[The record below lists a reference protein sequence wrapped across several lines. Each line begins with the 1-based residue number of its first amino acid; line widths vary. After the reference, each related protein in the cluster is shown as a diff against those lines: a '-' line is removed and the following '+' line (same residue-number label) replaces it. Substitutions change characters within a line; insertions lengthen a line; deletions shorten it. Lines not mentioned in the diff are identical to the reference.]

1 MKKALVTGG
10 TGFIGSNLCR
20 RLLKDG
26 WKIFLITKKEF
37 GYDNIIDIK
46 EKLEIYEYEDNFF
59 ELMEYIKRTEADV
72 VFHLASTIITE
83 HKAQDIHKILQ
94 GNITFGTE
102 ILEAMKYSKTKL
114 FINTGT
120 YWQHYNNEEYNPVDL
135 YAATKQAFQ
144 DIIKYYTEAENIRC
158 ITLKLFDTYGEK
170 DKRPKLINLLNKFA
184 DKGIELNMSPGEQIL
199 DLVHVEDIVEA
210 YIVAYENLN
219 KDLFLR
225 DEKYVVATEERYQ
238 LKEVIQLFE
247 EISNKKLNIN
257 WGGREYRKREVMIP
271 WNDYK
276 VLPNWKRK
284 INLKEGLLK
293 YAK

>member
-1 MKKALVTGG
+1 MKRALITGG

-26 WKIFLITKKEF
+26 WEIFLITKKEF

-59 ELMEYIKRTEADV
+59 ELMEFVKKIDVDV

-83 HKAQDIHKILQ
+83 HKPEDIHKILQ
-94 GNITFGTE
+94 GNIAFGTE

-114 FINTGT
+114 LINTGT
-120 YWQHYNNEEYNPVDL
+120 YWQNYNNEEYNPVDL

-144 DIIKYYTEAENIRC
+144 DIIKYYVEAENIRC
-158 ITLKLFDTYGEK
+158 ITLKLFDTYGGN
-170 DKRPKLINLLNKFA
+170 DRRPKLINLLNKFA
-184 DKGIELNMSPGEQIL
+184 DEGTELNMSPGEQIL

-219 KDLFLR
+219 KDLHLR
-225 DEKYVVATEERYQ
+225 DEKYAVATEERYQ
-238 LKEVIQLFE
+238 LKEIIQLFE
-247 EISNKKLNIN
+247 EISNKKLNIS

-271 WNDYK
+271 WTNYK

-284 INLKEGLLK
+284 ISLKKGLGLFLK
-293 YAK
+293 

>member
-1 MKKALVTGG
+1 MKKALITGG

-26 WKIFLITKKEF
+26 WKIFLITKKKF

-46 EKLEIYEYEDNFF
+46 EKLEIYEYEANFF
-59 ELMEYIKRTEADV
+59 ELMEYIKKINVDV

-83 HKAQDIHKILQ
+83 HKPEDVHKILQ

-102 ILEAMKYSKTKL
+102 ILEAMKYSNTKL
-114 FINTGT
+114 LINTGT
-120 YWQHYNNEEYNPVDL
+120 YWQHYNNEEYNPVDF
-135 YAATKQAFQ
+135 YAATKEAFQ
-144 DIIKYYTEAENIRC
+144 NIIKYYVEVEKIRC
-158 ITLKLFDTYGEK
+158 ITLKLFDTYGEN

-184 DKGIELNMSPGEQIL
+184 NEGIELNMSLGEQTL
-199 DLVHVEDIVEA
+199 DLVHVEDVVEA

-225 DEKYVVATEERYQ
+225 NEEYAVATEERYQ

-276 VLPNWKRK
+276 TLPNWKSK
-284 INLKEGLLK
+284 ISLKKGLGLFLK
-293 YAK
+293 

>member
-1 MKKALVTGG
+1 MKRALITGG

-46 EKLEIYEYEDNFF
+46 EKLEIYEYDDNFL
-59 ELMEYIKRTEADV
+59 ELMEYIKKIDVDV

-83 HKAQDIHKILQ
+83 HKSEEVHKILQ

-102 ILEAMKYSKTKL
+102 VLEAMKYSNTKL
-114 FINTGT
+114 LINTGT

-135 YAATKQAFQ
+135 YAATKEAFQ
-144 DIIKYYTEAENIRC
+144 NIIKYYVEVENIRC
-158 ITLKLFDTYGEK
+158 ITLKLFDTYGEN

-184 DKGIELNMSPGEQIL
+184 DEGTELNMSPGEQLL

-210 YIVAYENLN
+210 YIIAYENLN
-219 KDLFLR
+219 KDLSLR
-225 DEKYVVATEERYQ
+225 DEKYAVATEERYQ

>member
-1 MKKALVTGG
+1 MKRALITGG

-37 GYDNIIDIK
+37 DYDNITDIK
-46 EKLEIYEYEDNFF
+46 EKLEIYEYEDNFG
-59 ELMEYIKRTEADV
+59 ELMEYVKKIEADV

-102 ILEAMKYSKTKL
+102 MLEAMKYSNTKL
-114 FINTGT
+114 LINTGT

-135 YAATKQAFQ
+135 YAATKEAFQ
-144 DIIKYYTEAENIRC
+144 NIIKYYVEVENIRC
-158 ITLKLFDTYGEK
+158 ITLKLFDTYGEN
-170 DKRPKLINLLNKFA
+170 DKRPKLINLLNKLA
-184 DKGIELNMSPGEQIL
+184 DEGTELNMSPGEQIL

-210 YIVAYENLN
+210 YIIAYENLN
-219 KDLFLR
+219 KDSHLR
-225 DEKYVVATEERYQ
+225 NEKYAVATEERYQ
-238 LKEVIQLFE
+238 LKEIIQLFE

-271 WNDYK
+271 WNNYK

-284 INLKEGLLK
+284 IKLKEGLLK

>member
-1 MKKALVTGG
+1 MKRALITGG

-46 EKLEIYEYEDNFF
+46 EKLEIYEYEDDFS
-59 ELMEYIKRTEADV
+59 ELMEYIKRIEVDV

-102 ILEAMKYSKTKL
+102 ILEAMKYSNTKL
-114 FINTGT
+114 LINTGT

-135 YAATKQAFQ
+135 YAATKEAFQ
-144 DIIKYYTEAENIRC
+144 NIIKYYVEVENIRC
-158 ITLKLFDTYGEK
+158 ITLKLFDTYGEN

-184 DKGIELNMSPGEQIL
+184 DEGTELNMSPGEQIL
-199 DLVHVEDIVEA
+199 DLVYIDDVVEA
-210 YIVAYENLN
+210 YLVAYNNLVNDPILKN
-219 KDLFLR
+219 K
-225 DEKYVVATEERYQ
+225 KCAVVTEERYR
-238 LKEVIQLFE
+238 LKEIVDLFE
-247 EISNKKLNIN
+247 KTSGKKLNIN

-271 WNDYK
+271 WNNYSKLD
-276 VLPNWKRK
+276 NWKFK
-284 INLKEGLLK
+284 NKLKDFFK
-293 YAK
+293 RS

>member
-1 MKKALVTGG
+1 MKRALITGG

-20 RLLKDG
+20 RLLEDG

-46 EKLEIYEYEDNFF
+46 EKLEIYEYEDDFF
-59 ELMEYIKRTEADV
+59 ELMEYVKKIDVDV

-83 HKAQDIHKILQ
+83 HKSEEIHKILQ

-114 FINTGT
+114 LINTGT

-135 YAATKQAFQ
+135 YAATKEAFQ
-144 DIIKYYTEAENIRC
+144 NIIKYYVEVENIRC
-158 ITLKLFDTYGEK
+158 ITLKLFDTYGEN

-184 DKGIELNMSPGEQIL
+184 DEGTELNMSLGEQIL

-219 KDLFLR
+219 KDLHLR
-225 DEKYVVATEERYQ
+225 DEKYAVVTEERYQ

-247 EISNKKLNIN
+247 EISNKKLNIS

-271 WNDYK
+271 WTSYK
-276 VLPNWKRK
+276 ILPNWKRK
-284 INLKEGLLK
+284 ISLKKGLGLFLK
-293 YAK
+293 